1 MARHLDAMPTQID
14 PIGHTVA
21 GDALLQGPETQPSE
35 SVPQDRDRIVVV
47 LPTLDEAANIRTVLT
62 RIRTS
67 LPAADVLVVDD
78 GSTDGTP
85 GAGRDGRGHPLVD
98 RVLFGSRRDPA
109 PAFSVRSAPI
119 FLTRVMQT
127 TQQLSPSTS

>member
-1 MARHLDAMPTQID
+1 MPTQID
-14 PIGHTVA
+14 PIGHTGA
-21 GDALLQGPETQPSE
+21 DDALLQGAATQPSE
-35 SVPQDRDRIVVV
+35 SVPQDRDRIVAV

-85 GAGRDGRGHPLVD
+85 ELAEMVAGTRCSTGCCSD
-98 RVLFGSRRDPA
+98 RAETRRP
-109 PAFSVRSAPI
+109 RSA
-119 FLTRVMQT
+119 FGQRQ
-127 TQQLSPSTS
+127 SS